1 MLSIAMLKEIMG
13 RISPNEKVQP
23 YELFDIICGTSTGG
37 IIAVL
42 LGAQRRSVAETE
54 ALYDEFIDKVTIYL
68 LHVYTSIFRSIAV
81 PYV

>member
-54 ALYDEFIDKVTIYL
+54 ALYDEFIDKVTVYL
-68 LHVYTSIFRSIAV
+68 HHVYTSIFKSITV